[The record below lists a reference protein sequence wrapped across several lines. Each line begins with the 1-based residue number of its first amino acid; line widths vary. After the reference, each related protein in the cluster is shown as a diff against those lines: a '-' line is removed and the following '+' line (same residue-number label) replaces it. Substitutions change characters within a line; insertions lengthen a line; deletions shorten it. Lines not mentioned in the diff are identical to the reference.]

1 VSSNWQLISQGENI
15 CAQISYEVAEVTRKF
30 SPKFWFGISFHALK
44 FSFLPE
50 FLCLPFF
57 FDLTRFL
64 TVAVLPFASSIL
76 GLSIL
81 RKKPNTPSSLIFW
94 ATSTDDLVP
103 KGLPGPQPRSQV
115 LSSSSPLERGCL
127 VLRVFSTFQNGGRFQ
142 QSHKRRLNA
151 RFSKSEPHRRY
162 RR

>member
-1 VSSNWQLISQGENI
+1 MCRRINSLSRKVRIS
-15 CAQISYEVAEVTRKF
+15 VLRFRKF

-76 GLSIL
+76 GLSIYVKHQTL
-81 RKKPNTPSSLIFW
+81 PHLLSFGQHRPTTLFPRVSQVPN
-94 ATSTDDLVP
+94 LVP
-103 KGLPGPQPRSQV
+103 RFSHLPAPWNEVAWSLGS
-115 LSSSSPLERGCL
+115 C
-127 VLRVFSTFQNGGRFQ
+127 GRFQ

-151 RFSKSEPHRRY
+151 RFSKSKPHRRY